1 MDVFWRIYHR
11 DRFMEHS
18 EGISTE
24 ELKYFLTRQV
34 KNLLILKKILI
45 LIIIVAAIALIGH
58 VIYYYNHLTTLR
70 FDVETAQSQV
80 EAAMQYRANLIPVL
94 IESVVSFVE
103 HEDNVFNRAV
113 DARERSMSAN
123 IKNKV
128 KQELNI
134 TSKSPMDDMLKKIIA
149 VAEQYPSLTSSVPFQ
164 QLMTDV
170 TKAEAQLY
178 QNRVTLNDKV
188 NMYTTAITMFPG
200 NMYAS
205 LLFNFPMY
213 DYYKGAKVSEWP
225 HFKGQPHLKWPQ
237 VDHADN
243 DNDKTKS
250 LKP

>member
-1 MDVFWRIYHR
+1 
-11 DRFMEHS
+11 MEHS

-45 LIIIVAAIALIGH
+45 LIIIVAVIALIGH

-70 FDVETAQSQV
+70 FEVETAQSQV
-80 EAAMQYRANLIPVL
+80 EAALQYRANLIPVL

-113 DARERSMSAN
+113 DARERAMSSN
-123 IKNKV
+123 IQEKV
-128 KQELNI
+128 KKELRI
-134 TSKSPMDDMLKKIIA
+134 AARSPMENMLKKIIA

-178 QNRVTLNDKV
+178 QNRFSLNDKV

-213 DYYKGAKVSEWP
+213 DYYKGKKVSEWP
-225 HFKGQPHLKWPQ
+225 HFKGKPHLQWPQ
-237 VDHADN
+237 VDQEK
-243 DNDKTKS
+243 DKTKS
-250 LKP
+250 QNQ

>member
-1 MDVFWRIYHR
+1 
-11 DRFMEHS
+11 MEHS

-45 LIIIVAAIALIGH
+45 LLIIVAVIALIGH

-70 FDVETAQSQV
+70 FEVETAQSQV
-80 EAAMQYRANLIPVL
+80 EAALQYRANLIPVL
-94 IESVVSFVE
+94 IESVVSFVA

-113 DARERSMSAN
+113 DARERAMSSN
-123 IKNKV
+123 IQERV
-128 KQELNI
+128 KKELKI
-134 TSKSPMDDMLKKIIA
+134 AAKSPMEDMLKKIIA
-149 VAEQYPSLTSSVPFQ
+149 VAEQYPALTSSVPFQ

-170 TKAEAQLY
+170 TKSEAQIY
-178 QNRVTLNDKV
+178 ANRVSLNDKV

-213 DYYKGAKVSEWP
+213 DYYKGKKTSEWP
-225 HFKGQPHLKWPQ
+225 HFKGKPHEQWPQ
-237 VDHADN
+237 VDQQKN
-243 DNDKTKS
+243 QTKS
-250 LKP
+250 QNQ

>member
-1 MDVFWRIYHR
+1 
-11 DRFMEHS
+11 MEQS

-45 LIIIVAAIALIGH
+45 LLVIVAVIALIGH

-70 FDVETAQSQV
+70 FEVETAQSQV
-80 EAAMQYRANLIPVL
+80 EAALQYRANLIPVL

-113 DARERSMSAN
+113 DARERAMSSN
-123 IKNKV
+123 IQERV
-128 KQELNI
+128 KKELKI
-134 TSKSPMDDMLKKIIA
+134 AAKSPMENMLKKIIA
-149 VAEQYPSLTSSVPFQ
+149 VAEQYPALTSSVPFQ

-170 TKAEAQLY
+170 TKSETQIYA
-178 QNRVTLNDKV
+178 NRVSLNDKV

-213 DYYKGAKVSEWP
+213 DYYKGKMTSEWP
-225 HFKGQPHLKWPQ
+225 HFKGKPHEQWPQ
-237 VDHADN
+237 VDQQKN
-243 DNDKTKS
+243 TTKS
-250 LKP
+250 QNQ